1 MKGSPER
8 TGSREVYPVLGQKTT
23 GHVQCVQ
30 DYLLQML
37 SQISPEAESLS
48 KDLTGNPAELILFLK
63 DEAAGV

>member
-1 MKGSPER
+1 
-8 TGSREVYPVLGQKTT
+8 
-23 GHVQCVQ
+23 
-30 DYLLQML
+30 ML